1 MIRIIGHVESVNGP
15 GGRTMERSAVLRHTA
30 HDLRGLSRSHYYSI
44 ETEDILACVDKG
56 CLRSSGALGDLA
68 VSTLSPRPCR
78 VINYLQLLM
87 DSADVIVVFLP

>member
-1 MIRIIGHVESVNGP
+1 MDDGQWR
-15 GGRTMERSAVLRHTA
+15 GRLCSGIPRTIYEV
-30 HDLRGLSRSHYYSI
+30 SHYYSI

-87 DSADVIVVFLP
+87 DSADVIEVFLP